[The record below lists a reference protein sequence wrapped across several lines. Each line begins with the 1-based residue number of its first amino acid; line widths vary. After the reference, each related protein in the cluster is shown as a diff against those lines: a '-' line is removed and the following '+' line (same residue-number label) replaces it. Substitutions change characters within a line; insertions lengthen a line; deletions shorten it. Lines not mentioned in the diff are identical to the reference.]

1 MLLSILIYSLIKIK
15 KYQDAKNLF
24 DEYAFDTKNSIFPF
38 NFLKCKV
45 FYLLGN
51 VSDSINLLYEMLEMY
66 ESFND
71 TNNNNNENN
80 ENNNNVVYIETFDSE
95 FFALSNFFVYLFSI
109 NNIDTKIKKIYF
121 EIKMSF
127 LTLNFEEKAYE
138 TILNLEKKYPNDIQ
152 IIFEV
157 TKMSISMSQF
167 KKFNAGLEK
176 LKNLKENNTYENNK
190 TLINNY
196 INILESLHLFIS
208 KNYEECMNKQK
219 QSLLNEQSDAIYLNN
234 MSLINIYINKP
245 DVCHRGL
252 IAIADKNKID
262 FNNEVIQYNF
272 EILNK
277 MFLLPKYNP

>member
-1 MLLSILIYSLIKIK
+1 MLLSILIYSLLKIK

-24 DEYAFDTKNSIFPF
+24 DEYVFDTKNCIFPF

-45 FYLLGN
+45 FYLIGN
-51 VSDSINLLYEMLEMY
+51 VSDCINLLYEMLEMY
-66 ESFND
+66 ELF
-71 TNNNNNENN
+71 NNNNENN

-95 FFALSNFFVYLFSI
+95 FLALSNFFVYLFSI

-121 EIKMSF
+121 EIKMCF

-138 TILNLEKKYPNDIQ
+138 TILNLEQKYPDDIQ

-167 KKFNAGLEK
+167 QKFKAGLEK
-176 LKNLKENNTYENNK
+176 LKNLKENNTNENNK

-196 INILESLHLFIS
+196 INILESLYLFIT
-208 KNYEECMNKQK
+208 KNYEECMNKYK
-219 QSLLNEQSDAIYLNN
+219 QSMLNEQSDAIYLNN

-245 DVCHRGL
+245 DICHRGL